1 MAEHF
6 LALQRSA
13 GNAAVAQ
20 LLQRSADASG
30 GDSRVLARDGWWSRA
45 RKRMEAR
52 AAEAAEAKKRAEAA
66 DKRSREAL
74 ATANQALTETQLSEL
89 RSKTRTRIGL
99 AYTAYVSACKDV
111 RESIKAAAKQQAEMM
126 AMVFEIATGLLAPG
140 LAKGLAGLANTIP
153 VGASATT
160 YRAAMA
166 ALNTDVTKELFKSA
180 AKVGGQI
187 MKTNAVALAGETDTD
202 AFVRGL
208 ERVTQQAFQAIS
220 DNLGEKTPAEVGV
233 IAAMFDSS
241 VANVDVYRAEIK
253 RVVDKF
259 KHEVEWIGWQQDQYE
274 GGYLGPV
281 ELAYIDEGGAKRLGL
296 VRYQSTI
303 FGGDYWF
310 WGWVSDEMKDV
321 ALQRARAKQRKIETI
336 KRRDVKMVK

>member
-1 MAEHF
+1 VVRVVVRGLEAIEGIGR
-6 LALQRSA
+6 RSEET
-13 GNAAVAQ
+13 
-20 LLQRSADASG
+20 R
-30 GDSRVLARDGWWSRA
+30 
-45 RKRMEAR
+45 RK
-52 AAEAAEAKKRAEAA
+52 A

-89 RSKTRTRIGL
+89 RSKTRTRIAL

-180 AKVGGQI
+180 AKAGGQI

-202 AFVRGL
+202 AFVRSL

-259 KHEVEWIGWQQDQYE
+259 KHEVEWIGWQQDQCE
-274 GGYLGPV
+274 GGYIGPI
-281 ELAYIDEGGAKRLGL
+281 ELAYIDDGGAKRLGL

-321 ALQRARAKQRKIETI
+321 ALQRARAKQRQIETI